1 MAVLLIVLF
10 LPWSESAWAQAVP
23 ASPAIVAAF
32 NDAPPMAF
40 TNDKGVAK
48 GALVRIA
55 RPLFAAA
62 GLTWSIGTYP
72 APRLIKGLRDGSF
85 NFSMLVRM
93 PELAECCLYSAAPVI
108 IQEPRVYFLD
118 GKPPVTNKD
127 ELAGRSLII
136 INGYTYAGLIRHIT
150 DPANGINPEV
160 AESLDAAFRMLEAG
174 RADYLLSYEA
184 NARPVLAKRPIKGL
198 RSQAI
203 GQIPVYMVLA
213 KSYPDAAATLTR
225 FESLVR
231 GMDIPAIMAED

>member
-1 MAVLLIVLF
+1 MVFQLLAEPAL
-10 LPWSESAWAQAVP
+10 AQATP
-23 ASPAIVAAF
+23 APHAIMAGF

-62 GLTWSIGTYP
+62 GLTWNIATYP

-93 PELAECCLYSAAPVI
+93 PELEECCLYSAAPVI
-108 IQEPRVYFLD
+108 VQEPRVFFLD
-118 GKPPVTNKD
+118 GTPPVASKE
-127 ELAGRSLII
+127 ELSGRSLII
-136 INGYTYAGLIRHIT
+136 INGYTYAGLIRYIT
-150 DPANGINPEV
+150 DPANGITTEV

-184 NARPVLAKRPIKGL
+184 NTRPVLAKRPIKGL
-198 RSQAI
+198 QSQAI

-213 KSYPDAAATLTR
+213 KSYPDAAATLAR
-225 FESLVR
+225 FEALVR